1 MNTFRLKQRLRTV
14 SVKEELRGVDSV
26 FDKLSAG
33 FVATI
38 IPGALLWAQGQSHPF
53 VSSSPIPFHMKFG
66 TSIFKDKLT
75 FLGIFFF
82 SSNCWYSQAAD
93 FSHTQSGTHEA
104 KRKSTELAVVS
115 VLGSQGS

>member
-1 MNTFRLKQRLRTV
+1 
-14 SVKEELRGVDSV
+14 
-26 FDKLSAG
+26 
-33 FVATI
+33 
-38 IPGALLWAQGQSHPF
+38 
-53 VSSSPIPFHMKFG
+53 MKFG

-82 SSNCWYSQAAD
+82 FFFCQQLQASD

-115 VLGSQGS
+115 VLGAKAPGELPISFYLS